1 MQQKVRRKSMK
12 FIATRS
18 DRLWSKREVAI
29 DAAVEV
35 AAGQGESAEAVL
47 ADPVF
52 VGPTRDHPRVD

>member
-1 MQQKVRRKSMK
+1 MK
-12 FIATRS
+12 FIAMRS

-35 AAGQGESAEAVL
+35 AAGQGESAEAVP